1 MLRRDM
7 PIILLHLFVCTFPLS
22 GRCHHSTPHLSSLS
36 LPFLSLFVCA
46 LNEMKI
52 AAHCEALR
60 AANRRAK
67 FHFITKAKAEWKNRK
82 PKRKKKLKK
91 RKRKY
96 KTGTGSHSK
105 RRQQALTATPFQ
117 FRFGFIPFNTH
128 SGHCTPCG
136 RRNSGERGVGR
147 HFFHLYTRE
156 ITQKLSKHCRCA
168 AGLIENDSG
177 SWVRHAK
184 SNCTHCAYAAW
195 HTQHLCLLAADAAP
209 EPRMHA
215 IIIASSLHS

>member
-1 MLRRDM
+1 M

-36 LPFLSLFVCA
+36 PPQPVCVRIKR
-46 LNEMKI
+46 NE
-52 AAHCEALR
+52 
-60 AANRRAK
+60 NRRALRGVK
-67 FHFITKAKAEWKNRK
+67 SSQPTCQIPLYYKSKSRMKK
-82 PKRKKKLKK
+82 PKTKKKKNEKK
-91 RKRKY
+91 EKRKY
-96 KTGTGSHSK
+96 KTGTRSHSK

-177 SWVRHAK
+177 S
-184 SNCTHCAYAAW
+184 
-195 HTQHLCLLAADAAP
+195 
-209 EPRMHA
+209 
-215 IIIASSLHS
+215 

>member
-1 MLRRDM
+1 M

-22 GRCHHSTPHLSSLS
+22 GRCHHSTPHLLSLS
-36 LPFLSLFVCA
+36 LRQPVCVRIKR
-46 LNEMKI
+46 NE
-52 AAHCEALR
+52 
-60 AANRRAK
+60 NRRALRGVK
-67 FHFITKAKAEWKNRK
+67 SSQPTCQIPLYYKSKSRMKKTENQKEKKTE
-82 PKRKKKLKK
+82 KKKNE
-91 RKRKY
+91 KRKY
-96 KTGTGSHSK
+96 KTGTRSHSK

-136 RRNSGERGVGR
+136 RRLDWWEEEGGR

-177 SWVRHAK
+177 S
-184 SNCTHCAYAAW
+184 
-195 HTQHLCLLAADAAP
+195 
-209 EPRMHA
+209 
-215 IIIASSLHS
+215 